1 MGVLCWQQAGMQ
13 SEGTQWGGMQWAGMQ
28 RTNHPVGLSNALP
41 WVADSQL
48 QAESIM
54 LISSQL

>member
-1 MGVLCWQQAGMQ
+1 MQ

-28 RTNHPVGLSNALP
+28 QTNHPVGLSNALP
-41 WVADSQL
+41 WVADLQL
-48 QAESIM
+48 QAESSM